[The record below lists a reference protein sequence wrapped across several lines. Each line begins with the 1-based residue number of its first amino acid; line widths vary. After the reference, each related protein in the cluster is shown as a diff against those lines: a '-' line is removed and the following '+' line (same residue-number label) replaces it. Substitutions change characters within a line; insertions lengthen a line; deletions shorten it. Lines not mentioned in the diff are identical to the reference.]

1 MIEQDRSMQGDRQ
14 AWIRPQAGLFALA
27 AAALLLSSCGSAESA
42 LGQVDTALAP
52 KGSSS
57 VSNSSASTHTFSLVV
72 LGQGVTLAQTI
83 IVNQGLSS
91 QSQTYDPPGGGT
103 RMLLTNSNETMSATG
118 ATANIQLT
126 RTAGGAATLNVWVYR
141 DGALVAGPLQYTDA
155 QSAQWTL

>member
-1 MIEQDRSMQGDRQ
+1 MTKRKS
-14 AWIRPQAGLFALA
+14 GLRA
-27 AAALLLSSCGSAESA
+27 AAVAVALGATCLSACGSAESA

-52 KGSSS
+52 KGSNVTANAS
-57 VSNSSASTHTFSLVV
+57 VASHTFSLVV

-83 IVNQGLSS
+83 IVNQGLAS

-103 RMLLTNSNETMSATG
+103 RMLLTNSNETMTVTG
-118 ATANIQLT
+118 TTANIQLT